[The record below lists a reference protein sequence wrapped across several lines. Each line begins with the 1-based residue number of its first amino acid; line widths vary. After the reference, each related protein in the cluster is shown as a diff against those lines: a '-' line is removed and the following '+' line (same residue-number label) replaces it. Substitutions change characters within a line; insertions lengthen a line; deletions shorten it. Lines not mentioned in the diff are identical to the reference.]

1 MQEDILPS
9 VKKFL
14 KTAKLVKID
23 YQRIDEFSSQLTEGD
38 LKISEVNLFS
48 HIWTP
53 KQIVNII
60 ALFNC
65 LNFSFCAGKG
75 EEKWTVKIKG

>member
-38 LKISEVNLFS
+38 LKTSKVNLFS
-48 HIWTP
+48 HKWTP

-60 ALFNC
+60 TLFISQKKSPEDKPYHRTRTI
-65 LNFSFCAGKG
+65 FY
-75 EEKWTVKIKG
+75 